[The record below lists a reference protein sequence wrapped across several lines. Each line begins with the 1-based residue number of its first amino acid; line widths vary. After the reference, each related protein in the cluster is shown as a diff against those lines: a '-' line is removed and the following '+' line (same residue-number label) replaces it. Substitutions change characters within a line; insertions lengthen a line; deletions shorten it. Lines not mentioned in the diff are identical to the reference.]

1 MAGGPQAIEGGGV
14 NGKPW
19 IPEKHDQILKN
30 WAGRASDT
38 EIATITGHTRTQVCK
53 RRNQLNLPSFHP
65 GRVGWTR
72 RDYLLASA
80 AGWAEN
86 GE

>member
-1 MAGGPQAIEGGGV
+1 MS
-14 NGKPW
+14 NGNPW
-19 IPEKHDQILKN
+19 IPEKHDLILKN

-72 RDYLLASA
+72 RDYILASA
-80 AGWAEN
+80 AGFDTLQKM
-86 GE
+86 